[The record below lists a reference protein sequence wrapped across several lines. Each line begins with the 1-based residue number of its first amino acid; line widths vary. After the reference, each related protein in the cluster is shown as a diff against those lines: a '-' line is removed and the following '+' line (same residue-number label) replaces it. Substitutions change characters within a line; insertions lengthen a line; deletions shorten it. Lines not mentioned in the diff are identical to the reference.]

1 LFIFYFIYSSPSII
15 RMINSRRM
23 RWVGYVARIRE
34 KRNAC
39 MLLVGKPKRK
49 RPVGRPRRRSV
60 DNIKMDLGE
69 SQWGGV
75 EWIGLAQDRDKVEGC
90 CESGNKPGGSINCC
104 KVLEWLHNRWPF
116 E

>member
-1 LFIFYFIYSSPSII
+1 
-15 RMINSRRM
+15 MNSRKM

-39 MLLVGKPKRK
+39 KLLVGKPQR
-49 RPVGRPRRRSV
+49 GRPRRRSV
-60 DNIKMDLGE
+60 DNIKKDFGE
-69 SQWGGV
+69 RGWGGV

-90 CESGNKPGGSINCC
+90 FESDNKPGVSIKCC
-104 KVLEWLHNRWPF
+104 KVLEWLHNRCAF